1 MSFKGVLNNVHS
13 VAVMGRRVE
22 RLSRA
27 LSVVFESGGSV
38 LDVGCG
44 DGSVAFA
51 VQSLRADLS
60 FSGVDVFLRPK
71 IVIPAAVYNGKTIP
85 YEDGA
90 FDYVM
95 IVDVLHHTDD
105 PAALLTECL
114 RVAKYGAVVKD
125 HILSGF
131 AASVTLRFMDWV
143 GNRGHD
149 VRLPYNYLDQKGWQD
164 VFDAAGGT
172 VVYWNDRLELY
183 PVPFSWVFDRSLHFV
198 GYVRK

>member
-1 MSFKGVLNNVHS
+1 MLNGVHS
-13 VAVMGRRVE
+13 IAVMGRRVE

-27 LSVVFESGGSV
+27 LSSVFESGGSV

-44 DGSVAFA
+44 DGAVAFA
-51 VQSLRADLS
+51 VQSLRADLK

-71 IVIPAAVYNGKTIP
+71 IVIPAEVYNGKTIP
-85 YEDGA
+85 YDDKS

-105 PAALLTECL
+105 PTALLTECL
-114 RVAKYGAVVKD
+114 RVARYGVVIKD
-125 HILSGF
+125 HVLAGL
-131 AASVTLRFMDWV
+131 AARLTLRFMDWV

-149 VRLPYNYLDQKGWQD
+149 VRLPYNYLDQKGWRD
-164 VFDAAGGT
+164 VFDAVGCT
-172 VVYWNDRLELY
+172 VVHWNGRLGLY
-183 PVPFSWVFDRSLHFV
+183 PVPFNWLFDRSLHFV